1 MERERIRAVEKAL
14 KEALDIIEQN
24 KAKDKRLAN
33 RLSLIEHSIEIAL
46 KSGSNMEMK

>member
-1 MERERIRAVEKAL
+1 MRAVEKAL

-33 RLSLIEHSIEIAL
+33 RLSLVEHSIELAL
-46 KSGSNMEMK
+46 NSGSKMEMK